1 MDLNMEMINTA
12 VEVPKYVSVK
22 TSLIK
27 KIEGGSIKRGEKL
40 PSERDLSDLYNVS
53 RMTARSA
60 LNELVKD
67 GYAYRHG
74 NAGTFASRRKTT
86 KDVLHAESFSSY
98 ARSIGVKELHAVVLE
113 QTEIQCSVT
122 VSEAMELPQ
131 GSSCYQLKRVRYGDG
146 IPMAVENAY
155 LRKDSIPEFLSQ
167 DFSSASLWEMLASR
181 EESRPNHVYGRVEL
195 EQFTPDLCNY
205 LKIKDG
211 YIGFKVPAQVRNSFG
226 EVIEFVTTYY
236 LGDYSFAYEMDI
248 SGI

>member
-67 GYAYRHG
+67 GYAYRRG

-98 ARSIGVKELHAVVLE
+98 ARSIGVK
-113 QTEIQCSVT
+113 